1 MRCYSIGFHV
11 GLPKGLKQLLE
22 KHLSGILCL
31 DGQDPFAYTTHTF
44 IYIYIYLFRSHA
56 CCTIL
61 YMTCT

>member
-44 IYIYIYLFRSHA
+44 IYIYIYIYICLDHTRA
-56 CCTIL
+56 VQYCT
-61 YMTCT
+61 